1 MKEQLNLQLP
11 KAQIVKQLSSM
22 HAVDIAKQL
31 VELDENEKNDLI
43 LLIPSN
49 MIDDVFIELE
59 AEEAIN
65 FFNTLD
71 DVKRR
76 VLLTDLSAADL
87 KDLFEEF
94 DEEEKQHF
102 INLLRVDK
110 KIELERLLKY
120 DQTLAASEMRSDYI
134 KLNVNLK
141 ASEAM
146 KYIVSNVSDNDYID
160 ILFVLDDENK
170 LIGTIELKDLI
181 IARKNDPINNLINYE
196 YPFVYDNDK
205 LGEAINKIKN
215 YDIAALPVITPNNQ
229 LLGIISADD
238 VLEEI
243 ALEYE
248 SNIDKFVAMGE
259 FDEASSPFK
268 RAYQRLP
275 WLLASIVLNLVIALF
290 LAIFKTTIDTIAALV
305 LFQPLILG
313 MAGNIGTQAIAV
325 TILELHKF
333 GSKDEDILKKHIRK
347 EILIGVINAL
357 ITGVLGFILSFGF
370 LKIANF
376 QITSHLSI
384 PLFSLVIGL
393 SLFFS
398 MLLSAL
404 FGVMIPIVLTKLK
417 IDPAAASGP
426 VISTINDLVA
436 LVIYFGFATLIFYK
450 LIYG

>member
-357 ITGVLGFILSFGF
+357 ITGVLGFILAFVF

>member
-215 YDIAALPVITPNNQ
+215 YDIAALPVITTNNQ

-357 ITGVLGFILSFGF
+357 ITGVLGFILAFGF

>member
-1 MKEQLNLQLP
+1 MKKKINLQLP

-357 ITGVLGFILSFGF
+357 ITGVLGFILAFGF

-384 PLFSLVIGL
+384 PLISLVIGL